1 MQPRATAALKALIVV
16 LLALLIVAQIVL
28 IPGVATVT
36 AFRNP
41 DLAFLEVPGIIG
53 AVVFLALVEIV
64 LLCVWKLLSLVRTD
78 QIFSPRAFRYV
89 DIIIGAMVAA
99 AVLIAGAL
107 IVIYGARA
115 VNPGILLLGVLG
127 MVVGA
132 SLALLVGVLRG
143 LLRTALQ
150 LEQDMSEVV

>member
-1 MQPRATAALKALIVV
+1 MQPRATATLKALIVV
-16 LLALLIVAQIVL
+16 LLALLLVAQIVL
-28 IPGVATVT
+28 IPGVAAVT
-36 AFRNP
+36 AYRNP

-53 AVVFLALVEIV
+53 AVGFLALVEIV

-89 DIIIGAMVAA
+89 DIIIGTMVAA
-99 AVLIAGAL
+99 AALIAGSL
-107 IVIYGARA
+107 IVIYAARA

-143 LLRTALQ
+143 LLRKALQ

>member
-16 LLALLIVAQIVL
+16 LLALLLVAQIVL
-28 IPGVATVT
+28 IPGVARVT
-36 AFRNP
+36 AHRNP

-78 QIFSPRAFRYV
+78 QIFSQRAFRYV
-89 DIIIGAMVAA
+89 DIIIGAMAMA

-127 MVVGA
+127 IVVGV

-143 LLRTALQ
+143 LLRKSLQ

>member
-1 MQPRATAALKALIVV
+1 
-16 LLALLIVAQIVL
+16 
-28 IPGVATVT
+28 
-36 AFRNP
+36 
-41 DLAFLEVPGIIG
+41 
-53 AVVFLALVEIV
+53 VFLALVEIV

-78 QIFSPRAFRYV
+78 QIFSQRAFRYV
-89 DIIIGAMVAA
+89 DIIIGAMAMA

-127 MVVGA
+127 IVVGV

-143 LLRTALQ
+143 LLRKSLQ